1 MHHQLL
7 TLVTL
12 LALIPATVFAGSLPV
27 RIDGDFDEWAGIPV
41 SVIDASGDHGP
52 SGIDFTQLVVANDP
66 DWLYLFFD
74 TTAEVQGDEGQGIEL
89 GIDTDMNAGTGQS
102 MSGIGAD
109 LVWEFGQ
116 REGTFT
122 AAGNGYTIRHDDIG
136 FVIGPTVSDTRFEMS
151 LDRSATPAA
160 GAALF
165 PQTTIRLVLR
175 DGGSGDVISL
185 ATYTFD
191 EAPQP
196 IPSLSLARNDPS
208 HLRIASYNV
217 ENDGLF
223 DGGSREAAQNR
234 IADAVDPDVWVIC
247 EAWNSSASAVANQM
261 ETLLPSGPGEAWH
274 AVKRDAG
281 NVIVSRFPILD
292 SWEINP
298 GDRLSAALV
307 DPGPSYVTDLLVV
320 ANHWSCCT
328 ADANRQRQA
337 DALIAFLDDA
347 RTPGGVLDLPVNTP
361 LVVCGDFNLV
371 GWRDQLVTLL
381 TGDIADNGTWG
392 PDSPPDWDGSDL
404 EDANP
409 RHPDARF
416 AYTWRNDG
424 SSFSPGKL
432 DWVVYSGSVMTLGAH
447 FVVETRTML
456 PSTLAAT
463 GLLAGD
469 TEIASDHAAIVA
481 DFRIDGQLAAPHT
494 PDSPQ
499 LQLARFPNPFRSSTT
514 IAFQVQEPGRVQ
526 LAVYDLRGRRVRLIE
541 DGERPAGSYEVRW
554 DGTNDAGSAVASGV
568 YLLSLQAGQHRRTQ
582 RVVRLP

>member
-1 MHHQLL
+1 M
-7 TLVTL
+7 
-12 LALIPATVFAGSLPV
+12 
-27 RIDGDFDEWAGIPV
+27 
-41 SVIDASGDHGP
+41 
-52 SGIDFTQLVVANDP
+52 
-66 DWLYLFFD
+66 
-74 TTAEVQGDEGQGIEL
+74 
-89 GIDTDMNAGTGQS
+89 
-102 MSGIGAD
+102 
-109 LVWEFGQ
+109 
-116 REGTFT
+116 
-122 AAGNGYTIRHDDIG
+122 
-136 FVIGPTVSDTRFEMS
+136 
-151 LDRSATPAA
+151 
-160 GAALF
+160 
-165 PQTTIRLVLR
+165 
-175 DGGSGDVISL
+175 
-185 ATYTFD
+185 
-191 EAPQP
+191 
-196 IPSLSLARNDPS
+196 
-208 HLRIASYNV
+208 

-526 LAVYDLRGRRVRLIE
+526 LAVYDLRGRQVRLIE